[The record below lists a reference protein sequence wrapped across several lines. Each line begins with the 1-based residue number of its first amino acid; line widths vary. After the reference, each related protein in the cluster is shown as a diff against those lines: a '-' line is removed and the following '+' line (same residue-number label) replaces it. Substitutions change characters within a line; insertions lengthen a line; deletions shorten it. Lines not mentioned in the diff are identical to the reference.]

1 MMIIECINC
10 NKKFEVDPDLIPEKG
25 RYIQCGSCNH
35 KWFFKKDIEET
46 ILEINDEIPINEIKE
61 EIKITK
67 DFNIEK
73 ADEKKITEEILEEK
87 IEIKQ
92 NNHEKTLKKSN
103 ILNKI
108 ISYLIV
114 AIISFVALIIVLDT
128 FKTPLNNIFPN
139 LELILFNLYE
149 TFEDIG
155 LFLKDLIK

>member
-1 MMIIECINC
+1 MIIECTNC
-10 NKKFEVDPDLIPEKG
+10 NKKFEVDPELIPEKG
-25 RYIQCGSCNH
+25 RSIQCGSCNH
-35 KWFFKKDIEET
+35 KWFYKKDTQET
-46 ILEINDEIPINEIKE
+46 ILEVNDETPINEIKE

-73 ADEKKITEEILEEK
+73 TDEKKKTEEILEER
-87 IEIKQ
+87 IEIKH
-92 NNHEKTLKKSN
+92 NNEEKPLKKSN

-149 TFEDIG
+149 TFKDIG

>member
-1 MMIIECINC
+1 MIIVCTNC
-10 NKKFEVDPDLIPEKG
+10 NKKFEVDPELIPEKG
-25 RYIQCGSCNH
+25 RSIQCGSCDH
-35 KWFFKKDIEET
+35 KWFYKKGAQET
-46 ILEINDEIPINEIKE
+46 TSEINDVPTGDEIKQ
-61 EIKITK
+61 EIKIS
-67 DFNIEK
+67 EHV
-73 ADEKKITEEILEEK
+73 ADEKKIIEEIVEDK
-87 IEIKQ
+87 IEFKQ
-92 NNHEKTLKKSN
+92 NNEEKPLKKSN

>member
-1 MMIIECINC
+1 MIIVCTNC
-10 NKKFEVDPDLIPEKG
+10 NKKFEVDPELIPEKG
-25 RYIQCGSCNH
+25 RSIQCGSCDH
-35 KWFFKKDIEET
+35 KWFYKKGAQET
-46 ILEINDEIPINEIKE
+46 ISEINDVTTGDEIKQ
-61 EIKITK
+61 EIKITE
-67 DFNIEK
+67 DV
-73 ADEKKITEEILEEK
+73 AGEKKIIEEIVEDK
-87 IEIKQ
+87 IELKQ
-92 NNHEKTLKKSN
+92 NNQEKHIKKSN